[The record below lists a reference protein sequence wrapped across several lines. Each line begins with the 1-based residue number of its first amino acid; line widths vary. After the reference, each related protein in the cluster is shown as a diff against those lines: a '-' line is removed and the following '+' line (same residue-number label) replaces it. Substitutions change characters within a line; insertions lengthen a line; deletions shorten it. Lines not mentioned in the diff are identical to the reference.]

1 MPAPAL
7 LVHGPTG
14 CGKTDICSTILRKMY
29 DPFHVQISCDTY
41 STSKQLLKALWIEI
55 SYTKFK
61 FENKNASGKLSKNFL
76 AYQNSIGFRSP
87 ANFGDLASLLGPF
100 LDTFLACKNS
110 FYSTHNISN
119 VKETVSENITV
130 PANKAVDSTSNT
142 TVQNKSKKGGEKRG
156 SIFGYSPSDGTR
168 REGVIYLMLDR
179 IDSVERL
186 EKGLTNSLLRL
197 SEVFNKLVFLFVFKC
212 VE

>member
-1 MPAPAL
+1 
-7 LVHGPTG
+7 
-14 CGKTDICSTILRKMY
+14 MY
-29 DPFHVQISCDTY
+29 DPFHVQISCDAY

-87 ANFGDLASLLGPF
+87 TNFGDLASLLGPF
-100 LDTFLACKNS
+100 LDLFLACKNS
-110 FYSTHNISN
+110 FYSTHNVSN
-119 VKETVSENITV
+119 VKESISEHIMVHKGN
-130 PANKAVDSTSNT
+130 DSTSST
-142 TVQNKSKKGGEKRG
+142 STGQNKLKKGSEKSG
-156 SIFGYSPSDGTR
+156 CIFGYSPSDGTR
-168 REGVIYLMLDR
+168 REGVMYLMLDR

-197 SEVFNKLVFLFVFKC
+197 SEV
-212 VE
+212 

>member
-1 MPAPAL
+1 
-7 LVHGPTG
+7 
-14 CGKTDICSTILRKMY
+14 MY
-29 DPFHVQISCDTY
+29 DPFHVHISCDAY

-61 FENKNASGKLSKNFL
+61 FENKSASGKLSKNFL

-87 ANFGDLASLLGPF
+87 INFGDLASLLGPF
-100 LDTFLACKNS
+100 LDSFLACKNS

-119 VKETVSENITV
+119 IKESISDHMMVHKGGESTL
-130 PANKAVDSTSNT
+130 STST
-142 TVQNKSKKGGEKRG
+142 GQNKLKKGGEKSG
-156 SIFGYSPSDGTR
+156 CIFGYSPSDGTR
-168 REGVIYLMLDR
+168 REGVMYLMLDR

-197 SEVFNKLVFLFVFKC
+197 SEVVKNVFLFLFFSCKLNFQTSVKFFLS
-212 VE
+212 